1 VAVFAI
7 TNKAGATRG
16 VSVAP
21 ASIPTDPV
29 NMMPDNSNRPL
40 IVLMTNGSEAHDP
53 EAQVKLAWRRQAD
66 ATGTCPVCGA
76 TMRQPNRAERR
87 AATRRFGAG
96 VVHVVMAHASDCP
109 VADGPLERLA
119 S

>member
-66 ATGTCPVCGA
+66 ATGTC
-76 TMRQPNRAERR
+76 QPNRAERR